1 MTFEEALRSEVSS
14 VSGLA
19 SKVFPLLARSQ
30 NQSLL
35 AAPYVAYVST
45 EGLQEKS
52 LEGYDASRR
61 VSCEIHVVQT
71 SYTSM
76 KSLTKLVMAKILTF
90 QSRVIGTGGP
100 YIQNV
105 TYQEPVELYDDEP
118 KLYRCVIQYEF
129 YF

>member
-1 MTFEEALRSEVSS
+1 MTFEEALRNEVSS

-45 EGLQEKS
+45 EGL
-52 LEGYDASRR
+52 
-61 VSCEIHVVQT
+61 
-71 SYTSM
+71 

-100 YIQNV
+100 FIQNV

-118 KLYRCVIQYEF
+118 KLYRCVVQYEF

>member
-1 MTFEEALRSEVSS
+1 
-14 VSGLA
+14 
-19 SKVFPLLARSQ
+19 
-30 NQSLL
+30 
-35 AAPYVAYVST
+35 
-45 EGLQEKS
+45 
-52 LEGYDASRR
+52 
-61 VSCEIHVVQT
+61 
-71 SYTSM
+71 M

-100 YIQNV
+100 FIQNV